1 VARDHPW
8 LLLSPIVHT
17 LVMSALFGPGER
29 IDLPERRQAHVALIC
44 ELLRPPAAP
53 VPPGAGQAS

>member
-1 VARDHPW
+1 
-8 LLLSPIVHT
+8 
-17 LVMSALFGPGER
+17 MSALFGPGER